1 MKPTTL
7 LVILIAFPICVHM
20 TMITADNAFKPFCPN
35 SYFPASVQE
44 NCNNIGSKC
53 KTKFAEGICGHPEK
67 KCLGL
72 SNCHEKT
79 ITTESRCCPD
89 ASSPVHFQTNI
100 KCTASDDLDYLLYCK
115 NGYAFQIDDKTLKSK
130 KGKECRVHS
139 HCGEGGYCIRLH
151 DVTRFAVSNCFVIGS
166 PKKEGEGEG
175 AGEEEDNT
183 MLTIIIVVIV
193 VVLIAVAGI
202 VATVFILKKKKKGKI
217 GHKSSASKETT
228 SNGSTA

>member
-1 MKPTTL
+1 ML
-7 LVILIAFPICVHM
+7 IIIIVVVVVVVLIAI
-20 TMITADNAFKPFCPN
+20 
-35 SYFPASVQE
+35 
-44 NCNNIGSKC
+44 IGIVATVLIIK
-53 KTKFAEGICGHPEK
+53 KKKKGKGGQNEK
-67 KCLGL
+67 KGKP
-72 SNCHEKT
+72 SKEKT
-79 ITTESRCCPD
+79 EKNSKEKTEKMQAIVFFLQESRCCPD